1 MRGGGA
7 WCLILGLPHSMA
19 SRTPFGACSVSRN
32 RCRLDADLE
41 QAGLPPNH
49 DLGGPAAASYATCM
63 RACTQ
68 PGGLTKNSFAALFNR
83 AMRRRPFL
91 AKHRTPTGL
100 EAGACSALAV
110 VRHERA

>member
-19 SRTPFGACSVSRN
+19 SRTPFGACSVSCN

-49 DLGGPAAASYATCM
+49 DLGGPAAAPYATCM

-68 PGGLTKNSFAALFNR
+68 PAGLTKNSFAALFNR
-83 AMRRRPFL
+83 VKDLLP
-91 AKHRTPTGL
+91 
-100 EAGACSALAV
+100 EATFHG
-110 VRHERA
+110 RMG